1 MHFMR
6 HITEA
11 IKTIARQGWTFAVL
25 VLAAVALFYL
35 AYSLSGANIGA
46 LMAAGVV
53 FGCLVTLFVAAR
65 QSRKPAAAAPKVSTT
80 LVTPTV
86 LVNEIRAA
94 ALVSLGQIG
103 TVTIK
108 KERDK
113 TSEADSMLAGLR
125 NRMLGEELVMDVGVR
140 IVAGVNLKH
149 LGEDDVRIDGN
160 RVSIT
165 LPPTKVLMV
174 YVDESLTRVVER
186 KKGWLSSHDISLMDA
201 ARREAMDA
209 MVTAAIDKG
218 LFQRAGQQA
227 AATVAALARGLGVEN
242 ISVSATLP
250 PIGQHFE
257 ELQDP
262 ELIAK
267 LRALP
272 DVVTPRE
279 DQFDA

>member
-1 MHFMR
+1 MHAMR
-6 HITEA
+6 TL
-11 IKTIARQGWTFAVL
+11 KSFARQGWTFAVL

-35 AYSLSGANIGA
+35 AYGLSGANIGA

-65 QSRKPAAAAPKVSTT
+65 QTRKPPAPKATTT

-113 TSEADSMLAGLR
+113 TAAADSMIAGLR

-149 LGEDDVRIDGN
+149 LGEDDIRIDGN
-160 RVSIT
+160 SVSIS

-174 YVDESLTRVVER
+174 YVDESLTRVVAR

-209 MVTAAIDKG
+209 MVTAAIEKG

-267 LRALP
+267 IRALP
-272 DVVTPRE
+272 DIVTPRG
-279 DQFDA
+279 DQFD

>member
-1 MHFMR
+1 MG
-6 HITEA
+6 HIIDLVRKA
-11 IKTIARQGWTFAVL
+11 GRNLWLYLVL

-53 FGCLVTLFVAAR
+53 FGCLVTLFIAAR
-65 QSRKPAAAAPKVSTT
+65 QSRKPATPAPRVTTT

-86 LVNEIRAA
+86 LVSEIRAA

-113 TSEADSMLAGLR
+113 TTAADSMIAGLH

-149 LGEDDVRIDGN
+149 LGEEDVQIDGN

-174 YVDESLTRVVER
+174 YVDETLTRVVER

-209 MVTAAIDKG
+209 MVTAAIEKG

-227 AATVAALARGLGVEN
+227 AATVAALARGLGIEN

-279 DQFDA
+279 DQFD

>member
-1 MHFMR
+1 MALMR
-6 HITEA
+6 TLRSL
-11 IKTIARQGWTFAVL
+11 ARQGWTFAVL
-25 VLAAVALFYL
+25 ILAAVALFYL

-65 QSRKPAAAAPKVSTT
+65 QGRKPPAPKITTT

-86 LVNEIRAA
+86 LVSEIRAA

-113 TSEADSMLAGLR
+113 TAAADSMIAGLR

-160 RVSIT
+160 SVSIT

-174 YVDESLTRVVER
+174 YVDESLTRVVQR

-209 MVTAAIDKG
+209 MVTAAIEKG

-279 DQFDA
+279 DQFD

>member
-1 MHFMR
+1 MSLMR
-6 HITEA
+6 TL
-11 IKTIARQGWTFAVL
+11 KSLARQGWTFAVL

-65 QSRKPAAAAPKVSTT
+65 QSRKPPAPKVTTT

-86 LVNEIRAA
+86 LVSEIRAA

-113 TSEADSMLAGLR
+113 TAAADSMIAGLR

-160 RVSIT
+160 SVSIT

-174 YVDESLTRVVER
+174 YVDETLTRVVER

-279 DQFDA
+279 DQHE

>member
-1 MHFMR
+1 MGRITHFV
-6 HITEA
+6 
-11 IKTIARQGWTFAVL
+11 KTAARQGWTFAVL

-65 QSRKPAAAAPKVSTT
+65 QTRKQPAPKVTTT

-86 LVNEIRAA
+86 LVSEIRAA

-103 TVTIK
+103 TVTIR

-113 TSEADSMLAGLR
+113 TAAADSMIAGLR

-160 RVSIT
+160 SVSIT

-250 PIGQHFE
+250 PIGQHYE

-279 DQFDA
+279 DQFD

>member
-1 MHFMR
+1 MGAMR
-6 HITEA
+6 TL
-11 IKTIARQGWTFAVL
+11 KSLARQGWTFAVL

-65 QSRKPAAAAPKVSTT
+65 QSRKQPGPKITTT

-86 LVNEIRAA
+86 LVSEIRAA

-113 TSEADSMLAGLR
+113 TAAADSMIAGLR

-160 RVSIT
+160 SVSIT

-174 YVDESLTRVVER
+174 YVDESLTRVVAR
-186 KKGWLSSHDISLMDA
+186 KKGWLSSHEISLMDA

-242 ISVSATLP
+242 ITVSATLP

-279 DQFDA
+279 DQFD

>member
-1 MHFMR
+1 MR
-6 HITEA
+6 TLRSL
-11 IKTIARQGWTFAVL
+11 ARQGWTFAVL
-25 VLAAVALFYL
+25 VVAAIALFYL
-35 AYSLSGANIGA
+35 AYSLSGANLGA

-53 FGCLVTLFVAAR
+53 FGCLVTLFIAAR
-65 QSRKPAAAAPKVSTT
+65 QGRAQVAPKPPRVTT
-80 LVTPTV
+80 SLVTPTV

-113 TSEADSMLAGLR
+113 TAEAESMLAGLR

-149 LGEDDVRIDGN
+149 LGEDDVRIDANG
-160 RVSIT
+160 VSIT

-186 KKGWLSSHDISLMDA
+186 KKGWLSSHDITLMDA

-227 AATVAALARGLGVEN
+227 AATVAALARGLGIEN
-242 ISVSATLP
+242 VSVSATLP

-262 ELIAK
+262 TLIAK
-267 LRALP
+267 LKALP
-272 DVVTPRE
+272 DVVLPRE
-279 DQFDA
+279 DQFD

>member
-1 MHFMR
+1 MGLMR
-6 HITEA
+6 IL
-11 IKTIARQGWTFAVL
+11 KSLARQGWTLAVL

-65 QSRKPAAAAPKVSTT
+65 QSRKPPAPKVTTT

-86 LVNEIRAA
+86 LVSEIRAA

-113 TSEADSMLAGLR
+113 TAAADSMIAGLR

-160 RVSIT
+160 SVSIT

-174 YVDESLTRVVER
+174 YVDETLTRVVER

-279 DQFDA
+279 DQHE

>member
-1 MHFMR
+1 MTYRMHAMR
-6 HITEA
+6 TL
-11 IKTIARQGWTFAVL
+11 KSLARQGWTFAVL
-25 VLAAVALFYL
+25 ILAAVALFYL
-35 AYSLSGANIGA
+35 AYSLSGANLGA

-65 QSRKPAAAAPKVSTT
+65 QSRKPPAPKVSTT

-86 LVNEIRAA
+86 LVSEIRAA

-113 TSEADSMLAGLR
+113 TAEADSMIAGLR

-160 RVSIT
+160 SVSIT

-174 YVDESLTRVVER
+174 YVDETLTRVVAR

-209 MVTAAIDKG
+209 MVMAAIEKG

-272 DVVTPRE
+272 DLVLPRD
-279 DQFDA
+279 DQFDT

>member
-1 MHFMR
+1 
-6 HITEA
+6 
-11 IKTIARQGWTFAVL
+11 
-25 VLAAVALFYL
+25 
-35 AYSLSGANIGA
+35 
-46 LMAAGVV
+46 
-53 FGCLVTLFVAAR
+53 
-65 QSRKPAAAAPKVSTT
+65 
-80 LVTPTV
+80 
-86 LVNEIRAA
+86 
-94 ALVSLGQIG
+94 
-103 TVTIK
+103 
-108 KERDK
+108 
-113 TSEADSMLAGLR
+113 
-125 NRMLGEELVMDVGVR
+125 MLGEELIMDVGVR

-149 LGEDDVRIDGN
+149 LRDEDVRLSGN
-160 RVSIT
+160 GVDIT

-186 KKGWLSSHDISLMDA
+186 KKGWLTSYDISLMDA

-218 LFQRAGQQA
+218 LFERAGQQA
-227 AATVAALARGLGVEN
+227 AMTVAALARGLGVDN
-242 ISVSATLP
+242 VNVQATLP

-279 DQFDA
+279 DQHDF

>member
-11 IKTIARQGWTFAVL
+11 LKTIARQGWTFAVL

-65 QSRKPAAAAPKVSTT
+65 QSRKPPAPKVTTT

-86 LVNEIRAA
+86 LVSEIRAA

-113 TSEADSMLAGLR
+113 TAEADSMIAGLR

-160 RVSIT
+160 SVSIT

-174 YVDESLTRVVER
+174 YVDETLTRVVER
-186 KKGWLSSHDISLMDA
+186 KKGWLSSHDITLMDA

-227 AATVAALARGLGVEN
+227 AATVAALARGLGIEN

-262 ELIAK
+262 ELISK

-279 DQFDA
+279 DQFD

>member
-1 MHFMR
+1 MR
-6 HITEA
+6 IL
-11 IKTIARQGWTFAVL
+11 KNFARQGWTFAVL

-53 FGCLVTLFVAAR
+53 FGCLLTLFIAAR
-65 QSRKPAAAAPKVSTT
+65 QSRKPPAPRISTT

-86 LVNEIRAA
+86 LVSEIRAA

-113 TSEADSMLAGLR
+113 TTAAESMISGLH

-160 RVSIT
+160 SVSIT

-272 DVVTPRE
+272 DVVLPRE
-279 DQFDA
+279 DQFDT

>member
-1 MHFMR
+1 MHAMR
-6 HITEA
+6 TL
-11 IKTIARQGWTFAVL
+11 KSFARQGWTFAVL

-46 LMAAGVV
+46 LMAAGIV

-65 QSRKPAAAAPKVSTT
+65 QTRKPPAPKVTTT

-113 TSEADSMLAGLR
+113 TAEADSMLAGLR

-149 LGEDDVRIDGN
+149 LGEEDVRIDGN
-160 RVSIT
+160 SISIT

-209 MVTAAIDKG
+209 MVTAAIEKG

-272 DVVTPRE
+272 DIVTPRE

>member
-1 MHFMR
+1 MHAMR
-6 HITEA
+6 TL
-11 IKTIARQGWTFAVL
+11 KSFARQGWTFAVL

-65 QSRKPAAAAPKVSTT
+65 QTRKPPAPKATTT

-113 TSEADSMLAGLR
+113 TTAAESMIAGLH

-149 LGEDDVRIDGN
+149 LGEDDVRIDGS

-209 MVTAAIDKG
+209 MVTAAIEKG

-267 LRALP
+267 IRALP
-272 DVVTPRE
+272 NIVTPRG
-279 DQFDA
+279 DQFD